1 LTGILAVAKPCSIV
15 VEVKE
20 LFGSESKSQVYA
32 HLHELLLK
40 ATVKD
45 IETICYDDAC
55 HLKKFAQN
63 KTRCLL
69 TATSQ
74 RMAKMT
80 MVVDRFHFKN
90 HVDSWCKQNCN
101 PYSSDDLQEVN
112 TEVCEQL
119 FAWLSRFPHMTK
131 HMNRWRFLF
140 IILYVLDNHNENVE
154 EKLLE

>member
-1 LTGILAVAKPCSIV
+1 

-40 ATVKD
+40 PTVKD
-45 IETICYDDAC
+45 IETICYDDVC
-55 HLKKFAQN
+55 HLKKFVQN

-74 RMAKMT
+74 RMAKM
-80 MVVDRFHFKN
+80 MVVDRFHVKN

-101 PYSSDDLQEVN
+101 PYSSDDLQVTN
-112 TEVCEQL
+112 
-119 FAWLSRFPHMTK
+119 
-131 HMNRWRFLF
+131 
-140 IILYVLDNHNENVE
+140 
-154 EKLLE
+154 